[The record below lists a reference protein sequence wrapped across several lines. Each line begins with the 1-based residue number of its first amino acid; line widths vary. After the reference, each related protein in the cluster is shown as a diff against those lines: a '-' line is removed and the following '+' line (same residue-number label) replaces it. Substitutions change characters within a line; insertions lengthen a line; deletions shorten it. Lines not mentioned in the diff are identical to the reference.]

1 MRQRAPTCPVAL
13 ADAQAYALRA
23 MPSMSPRHG
32 KSPKTPTQ
40 QGNLVRRNVLIEPGQ
55 AETIQRIVER
65 EGRTEAQV
73 IRRLLAFALAWF
85 GGRSSGPDDVHV
97 LLRQL
102 GDAEQSATGAT
113 GFFRLSRG
121 EDAFRLLVH
130 ASPLLAELMRELPQ
144 GTTLRALL
152 SEPRRS

>member
-1 MRQRAPTCPVAL
+1 MASL
-13 ADAQAYALRA
+13 
-23 MPSMSPRHG
+23 SPRRG
-32 KSPKTPTQ
+32 KSPKTPAQ

-85 GGRSSGPDDVHV
+85 GGRSSGADDVHV

-102 GDAEQSATGAT
+102 ADAEQSVAGAT
-113 GFFRLSRG
+113 GFFRASRG
-121 EDAFRLLVH
+121 EEAFRLLVQ
-130 ASPLLAELMRELPQ
+130 ASPLLAELVRELPQ
-144 GTTLRALL
+144 GTTLRTLL
-152 SEPRRS
+152 EDRRRP